1 MQIHYNSHPLPPFPH
16 HASSIQTASPKL
28 SADSQRLA
36 ALAQA
41 TIQAASR
48 LEERNWERSLD
59 AAVHKLLKANH
70 QDAIDHTLDHLFAT
84 DLDAYDAL
92 MESAEAVSESCSI
105 EHDGAAYDALLIAA
119 PVLAWTR
126 FSIASG
132 AIPTDMLHT
141 LSAHLSAHLL
151 APGTRLAMAPHLFSI
166 DQLPHNHAEAFVLTQ
181 RMAQTALKDGV
192 VRASAHPA
200 QTVPFLADTRYLLAV
215 IAAPA
220 GTPLFRWQG
229 VTNPLDANTE
239 RDHALQQWRD
249 QATPNLAKLLPGCG
263 VELLLPEAYYV
274 ACREADKQ
282 IRPASIRAAV
292 HFLTHTLS
300 VAPVDLRAIIGG
312 FGDPATQEG
321 IEEYRIGFTL
331 RQSDTVAYGIV
342 WPLYGQEDA
351 EEELRAMATVGA
363 ATPGAATTA
372 IPATPIEEILG
383 LLHEAGVVH
392 IKNHQERFP
401 MEFCDDCGAPLFAD
415 ADGELVHPEMPED
428 APPGTQH
435 FH

>member
-1 MQIHYNSHPLPPFPH
+1 MRRPSK
-16 HASSIQTASPKL
+16 SASPKL

-48 LEERNWERSLD
+48 LEERSWERSLD

-70 QDAIDHTLDHLFAT
+70 QDAIDHTLDHLFAS
-84 DLDAYDAL
+84 DLNAYDAL

-105 EHDGAAYDALLIAA
+105 EHEGANYDALLIAA

-132 AIPTDMLHT
+132 AVAADMLTT

-151 APGTRLAMAPHLFSI
+151 ADGTRLAMAPTLFSI
-166 DQLPHNHAEAFVLTQ
+166 DQLPRNHAETLALTQ
-181 RMAQTALKDGV
+181 RMAQAALKGTA
-192 VRASAHPA
+192 VRADANPE
-200 QTVPFLADTRYLLAV
+200 QTAPFLADTRYLLAV

-220 GTPLFRWQG
+220 GAPLFRWQG
-229 VTNPLDANTE
+229 VTNPLDATAT
-239 RDHALQQWRD
+239 RDQALQQWRD

-292 HFLTHTLS
+292 HFLTHTLN
-300 VAPVDLRAIIGG
+300 VAPADLRAIIGG
-312 FGDPATQEG
+312 FFDPAAQQE

-331 RQSDTVAYGIV
+331 RQSDDVIYGIV
-342 WPLYGQEDA
+342 WPLYGQENP
-351 EEELRAMATVGA
+351 EEELRAMASDGTATASEVA
-363 ATPGAATTA
+363 AAMQAA
-372 IPATPIEEILG
+372 PIEEILA

-392 IKNHQERFP
+392 IKNHQEPFP

-415 ADGELVHPEMPED
+415 ADAELVHPEMPED